1 MPPSTAERADLR
13 AALSGTVGKPE
24 FEIRSALR
32 RAAADLEPKDVD
44 LSRFYS
50 LLGLAFNAPLRAQR
64 VPDPF
69 EPLVVIEG
77 RRSIVPG
84 DLSQSQLEVLA
95 AAVGLYPDDP
105 AFDARL
111 GDVLW
116 VCRYK
121 GRRDPTYARLAVEAY
136 VASAR
141 VRAGIGEGAYDAAT
155 HLERALR
162 LSFLVDSRGHL
173 DLHEPARLAA
183 REAAFTLEAN
193 GSWAALLRV
202 HALMREFDI
211 GEAREHAEACETI
224 ATDSASA
231 EPGGIREQFLIEAS
245 AWWKRTDDS
254 ERGLQV
260 IERRLNLKLE
270 QAESVAAA
278 SASNATGL
286 MQEAVKIV
294 RLLPVARRGDREQK
308 IRARLAEIEPRTLSE
323 MGRIEHT
330 IDVADLVQH
339 AEDATLGKPLIDALL
354 EMARM
359 CAPQK
364 VERIRQS
371 VQQHARSA
379 PLMHM
384 MSASL
389 MDSTGKVVA
398 TIPSL
403 MSENASERDRAMRYH
418 MVTEA
423 NRNQDLTGRVMI
435 EAARRIIAAEHILS
449 DAAILPLMWRSGFV
463 PSGREGQWARAISAA
478 LSGEFEV
485 ATHLLLPQLEHALRM
500 VVRAAGNPAAGMDR
514 MTQQED
520 WTMNQMLLDEGR
532 PILERVFGADVV
544 FDLAALLV
552 DRTGTNLRNAIAHGL
567 IGGRVDGG
575 PPRYLLGVCLR
586 LIFTMIHSEPTEA
599 SSPNLAGE
607 APA

>member
-1 MPPSTAERADLR
+1 MPPTTAERADLR
-13 AALSGTVGKPE
+13 AALSGTIGKPE
-24 FEIRSALR
+24 FEIRAALR
-32 RAAADLEPKDVD
+32 RAATDLEAKDVD
-44 LSRFYS
+44 LSRFYW
-50 LLGLAFNAPLRAQR
+50 LLALAFDAPLRAQR

-69 EPLVVIEG
+69 EPLVIMEG
-77 RRSIVPG
+77 RRSIIPG
-84 DLSQSQLEVLA
+84 DLSQSHLEVLA
-95 AAVGLYPDDP
+95 AAVGLYPEDR

-116 VCRYK
+116 CCRYE
-121 GRRDPTYARLAVEAY
+121 GRRNPIYARLAIEAY

-141 VRAGIGEGAYDAAT
+141 MRASTGEGTFDAAT

-162 LSFLVDSRGHL
+162 LSLLVDNRGHL
-173 DLHEPARLAA
+173 GLHEPARLAT
-183 REAAFTLEAN
+183 REAACALEAD

-202 HALMREFDI
+202 HALMREFNI

-224 ATDSASA
+224 AAETESV
-231 EPGGIREQFLIEAS
+231 EPGGIGEQFLIEAS

-254 ERGLQV
+254 ERSLQV

-286 MQEAVKIV
+286 MQEAVKIA
-294 RLLPVARRGDREQK
+294 RLLPIARRGDREQK
-308 IRARLAEIEPRTLSE
+308 IRTRLAEIELRTLSE

-339 AEDATLGKPLIDALL
+339 AEDAVFGKLVIDALL
-354 EMARM
+354 EMAKM
-359 CAPQK
+359 CAPRK
-364 VERIRQS
+364 VERIRKS
-371 VQQHARSA
+371 VEKNARRA

-384 MSASL
+384 LSASL
-389 MDSTGKVVA
+389 TDSTGKVVA

-403 MSENASERDRAMRYH
+403 RSDNSGERDRAMRYH

-435 EAARRIIAAEHILS
+435 EAARRIIAAEHIVS

-463 PSGREGQWARAISAA
+463 PSGREGQWARAIVAG
-478 LSGEFEV
+478 LRGEFEI

-500 VVRAAGNPAAGMDR
+500 VVRAEGNPAAGMDR

-520 WTMNQMLLDEGR
+520 WTLNQMLLDEGR
-532 PILERVFGADVV
+532 SILERVFGADLV

-586 LIFTMIHSEPTEA
+586 LVFTMMHSGPSEA
-599 SSPNLAGE
+599 SGPSVEGE